1 LTNGVEGKGRKS
13 GKKKRNYASY
23 YLCSTFPHALWPQ
36 RYTYLKSQPH
46 NPNIFGVPYHA
57 SLDSSICAKCI
68 FQPAPDSSTLVARE
82 LKWSDISMP
91 KYRHAKKPIFSKQK
105 QERDK
110 ERMKLTSPPMQKPI
124 VYLMNGHG

>member
-1 LTNGVEGKGRKS
+1 MHLLIHPSVQS
-13 GKKKRNYASY
+13 ACAS
-23 YLCSTFPHALWPQ
+23 S
-36 RYTYLKSQPH
+36 SQ
-46 NPNIFGVPYHA
+46 
-57 SLDSSICAKCI
+57 LD
-68 FQPAPDSSTLVARE
+68 PDSSTLVARE